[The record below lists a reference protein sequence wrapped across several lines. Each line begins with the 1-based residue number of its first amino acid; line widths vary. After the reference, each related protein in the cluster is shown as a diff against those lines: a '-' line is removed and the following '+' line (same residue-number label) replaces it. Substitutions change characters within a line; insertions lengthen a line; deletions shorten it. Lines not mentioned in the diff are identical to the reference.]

1 MHAEEFIKQLYDGV
15 YDLQLKQLY
24 GNQAVE
30 KQKIRYENAVLEFKN
45 QFPQQINSDI
55 SVFSAPGRTEIGGN
69 HTDHQHGCVLAAAV
83 NLDVIAVVSFHD
95 DNMICVKSE
104 GYPMDNVCID
114 NLSVRENEKG
124 TSAALIRGIAAQF
137 SEMGAVI
144 GGFNAYTTSDVVS
157 GSGLSSSAAFEI
169 LIGTIINNK
178 YFDKKSDAV
187 RLAQIGQYAENV
199 YYGKKSGLMD
209 QMVSAN
215 GGLVFIDF
223 KDTVNPEIQ
232 KHSVDLSQFG
242 YEICITDT
250 KGSHSDLT
258 DDYVAVSS
266 EMKQAADYFNCCYL
280 REVAEEN
287 FINSIPELRKT
298 CSDRAVLRSL
308 HFFEENR
315 RAYQESV
322 ALQEGNMEYFLGLMK
337 KSGSSSA
344 NLLQNL
350 YSVNKPTEQA
360 IPLAIAVSKKIL
372 NGEGAVRV
380 HGGGFAGTIQA
391 VVPANLVE
399 SYKAGMEKLFGK
411 DCCYVLRIRP
421 CGGVELT
428 GAMEDVQ

>member
-1 MHAEEFIKQLYDGV
+1 
-15 YDLQLKQLY
+15 
-24 GNQAVE
+24 
-30 KQKIRYENAVLEFKN
+30 
-45 QFPQQINSDI
+45 
-55 SVFSAPGRTEIGGN
+55 
-69 HTDHQHGCVLAAAV
+69 
-83 NLDVIAVVSFHD
+83 
-95 DNMICVKSE
+95 
-104 GYPMDNVCID
+104 
-114 NLSVRENEKG
+114 
-124 TSAALIRGIAAQF
+124 
-137 SEMGAVI
+137 
-144 GGFNAYTTSDVVS
+144 
-157 GSGLSSSAAFEI
+157 
-169 LIGTIINNK
+169 
-178 YFDKKSDAV
+178 
-187 RLAQIGQYAENV
+187 
-199 YYGKKSGLMD
+199 MD

-399 SYKAGMEKLFGK
+399 SYKAGMEKLFGE